1 MKIKK
6 NKNLGIELLRMILA
20 FWVLIYHC
28 YKKSK
33 SIQNIICSRLFHVP
47 TFMLLSFYYFYPC
60 LSSRNIEKTIQR
72 FERLFIPYIIWPFI
86 IYIFN
91 NLFLSI
97 FKFSVFNKK
106 LLLKDFYIQILIGTK
121 YYSIFWYHFDLIYIT
136 FLFTIIFFIFKNNCL
151 LILQII
157 VITIIYLRYSGIYLL
172 NPKSNSFI
180 NINSGTIQEMLPI
193 SVTGITFS
201 SLNLIKKIQKCHIKK
216 RIIFFSLTI
225 IYFLFKYNVFIKYR
239 GFRYPDILLNS
250 FSAIFIFIFFSAIS
264 LEKIKS
270 KKIYSLIIT
279 ITQFTGGIYYLHL
292 IIFEFLIKSKLIKTS
307 SFFECIIIYYICYFI
322 CLFGNLLFKKTKFKF
337 LFY

>member
-157 VITIIYLRYSGIYLL
+157 AITIIYLRYSGIYLL
-172 NPKSNSFI
+172 N
-180 NINSGTIQEMLPI
+180 
-193 SVTGITFS
+193 
-201 SLNLIKKIQKCHIKK
+201 
-216 RIIFFSLTI
+216 
-225 IYFLFKYNVFIKYR
+225 
-239 GFRYPDILLNS
+239 
-250 FSAIFIFIFFSAIS
+250 
-264 LEKIKS
+264 
-270 KKIYSLIIT
+270 
-279 ITQFTGGIYYLHL
+279 
-292 IIFEFLIKSKLIKTS
+292 
-307 SFFECIIIYYICYFI
+307 
-322 CLFGNLLFKKTKFKF
+322 
-337 LFY
+337 